1 MCELD
6 VCESFFR
13 REMLS
18 AIMLAFVLI
27 HWELMPSGEL
37 INSRQKNLARSWPI
51 FDFLQA
57 PVVQLSEE
65 VLSVTLRRTGYGS
78 SVKFDVSMTW
88 RDAH

>member
-1 MCELD
+1 MCELI

-13 REMLS
+13 REMSS

-37 INSRQKNLARSWPI
+37 INIRQKNLARSRPI
-51 FDFLQA
+51 LDFLQA

-88 RDAH
+88 RDAK